1 MLNWNLDKPEWWLP
15 AFIVKCMARWIIF
28 QTLLKS
34 WWKMWKPQ
42 LSHESAMWTML
53 LSVCF
58 CLFSIEF
65 WVFPDF
71 FHLSLPYMEE
81 SGFCQ
86 RLQNAVEKK
95 SVGRVGRSKHNLLG
109 KANKSR
115 DSCIEHATVPFWKLY
130 FGIFLATSIAG
141 NKLNV
146 SQLNLPLRL
155 HCNKS

>member
-53 LSVCF
+53 LSVFVCF
-58 CLFSIEF
+58 PLNSEFFRISSISHF
-65 WVFPDF
+65 LTWRSQASVKDF
-71 FHLSLPYMEE
+71 KM
-81 SGFCQ
+81 Q
-86 RLQNAVEKK
+86 WKKK

-115 DSCIEHATVPFWKLY
+115 DSCIEHVTVPFWKLY